1 MSIEEEKSNDDIF
14 TEAFD
19 RLAETGEAPAPVT
32 ATAPETVAAETS
44 AVDDG
49 SEVPAA
55 DQGAGEAGNNPDEPV
70 VADAGDGDAKAE
82 APAPKEPQKAPAE
95 QDIIDRLAQAVKE
108 RVQPVQVPQEP
119 QYQQTYEP
127 QPVLTQEDYKT
138 LESFDKDWP
147 DVSKAINLIL
157 KEQTNAVV
165 NHVFREFAQEFRP
178 VAQRVMQMQQER
190 HVEQLHTRVNDYD
203 DVRDKVIDW
212 AMQQPPYLRAAYGH
226 VIQNGTAEEVADLIE
241 RYRAA
246 NAPPPSAPV
255 APAPPQ
261 QRTLSPQ
268 VRKAAAALAPV
279 QSKRSTVVRTDD
291 PSDFEGAFSRFAD
304 MM

>member
-32 ATAPETVAAETS
+32 ATAPEAVAAETP

-55 DQGAGEAGNNPDEPV
+55 GDQGAGETGNNPDEPV

-82 APAPKEPQKAPAE
+82 APAPKEPQKAPE

-108 RVQPVQVPQEP
+108 RVQPPPQQPQHP
-119 QYQQTYEP
+119 QYEQTYEP
-127 QPVLTQEDYKT
+127 QPVLTQDDYKT
-138 LESFDKDWP
+138 LEAFDKDWP

-246 NAPPPSAPV
+246 NAPPPAPV
-255 APAPPQ
+255 AQAAPQPKQ
-261 QRTLSPQ
+261 LSPA
-268 VRKAAAALAPV
+268 VKKAAAALAPV
-279 QSKRSTVVRTDD
+279 QSKRSNVVRTDD
-291 PSDFEGAFSRFAD
+291 PGDFEGAFSRFAD

>member
-19 RLAETGEAPAPVT
+19 RLAETGEAPPPVA
-32 ATAPETVAAETS
+32 ATAPESVAAETP

-49 SEVPAA
+49 VEVPATGGEG
-55 DQGAGEAGNNPDEPV
+55 GAEAGDNPDEPV

-138 LESFDKDWP
+138 LEAFDKDWP

-203 DVRDKVIDW
+203 DVRDKVVEW

-226 VIQNGTAEEVADLIE
+226 VIQQGTAEEVADLIE

-246 NAPPPSAPV
+246 NAPPPAPV
-255 APAPPQ
+255 APVQ
-261 QRTLSPQ
+261 QQPKQLSPQ
-268 VRKAAAALAPV
+268 VKKAAAALAPV
-279 QSKRSTVVRTDD
+279 QSKRSNVVRTDD